1 MVQGMTQRRSSA
13 VLDSRQR
20 RPLEEKSVRT
30 EIEIMRKTQT
40 GIWGEGVP
48 GKGNSK
54 SESPEVGRV
63 LEYSGDRIGSSVA

>member
-1 MVQGMTQRRSSA
+1 MG
-13 VLDSRQR
+13 
-20 RPLEEKSVRT
+20 T